1 MSASRDSMQRLERAN
16 PYPVPDGVRE
26 TSWAAELLAGIVAHG
41 DPGGTAPAKRRRWIG
56 RRGVVLALAATL
68 LVGAGAGLAAIA
80 IDREAPAPTQVSVRQ
95 ALDLPGPERGAL
107 RPVPGGIREAFRAQ
121 TPYGTWVINTIQ
133 TRARGTLITSG
144 VLQADG
150 SLLSMAIRGCRTT
163 GADSIPAIAFCG
175 SGTGP
180 LGVGAKPE
188 IEIVGRVAP
197 QVAGVE
203 LRLSDGTVVRGYS
216 DRGFFVVLLDEAPP
230 AGDLRLVAR
239 DESGTMLG
247 GQTLWTPPGVPPVP
261 VQSSGP

>member
-1 MSASRDSMQRLERAN
+1 MSAKPETMQRLERAN
-16 PYPVPDGVRE
+16 PYPTPDDVRG
-26 TSWAAELLAGIVAHG
+26 TAWAASLLARIVAEG
-41 DPGGTAPAKRRRWIG
+41 DPGDTAPAPRRRWTG
-56 RRGVVLALAATL
+56 RRGAVLALAATL

-80 IDREAPAPTQVSVRQ
+80 IDQEAPAPTQASVRQ

-133 TRARGTLITSG
+133 TRAKGTLITSG

-150 SLLSMAIRGCRTT
+150 SLRSMAIRGCQRS
-163 GADSIPAIAFCG
+163 GPDPSPVIAFCG

-197 QVAGVE
+197 QVVVVE
-203 LRLSDGTVVRGYS
+203 LRLPDGRAVPGYA
-216 DRGFFVVLLDEAPP
+216 DRGFFIVLLDEAPP
-230 AGDLRLVAR
+230 AGDLRLVASDR
-239 DESGTMLG
+239 DGTTLG
-247 GQTLWTPPGVPPVP
+247 GQTLGTPPGLPPVP
-261 VQSSGP
+261 VESSAP